1 MITRVFAFG
10 KVSAVVGYPYTSK
23 TPMALD
29 IAIGIAAGLHTKQ
42 VKVLYLA
49 TEGARNARRK
59 AARIAKAKGLTLE
72 ALAPW
77 LQIAYAPSGF
87 LNAESAAVLIN
98 SMRADGYGAL
108 FLDTY
113 GSALDGSI
121 DRNSNA
127 FSDCLKQ
134 LGDASD
140 AFNLLFVVLLHC
152 RKDKMRGGKPPTLQ
166 DIDGHNSVAGA
177 IQGAVALSRPVEND
191 KALIEV
197 SCLRAPDEEF
207 PTYYARWEDGDEP
220 LGALQ
225 SLSAEPAD
233 PPSSTTSVA
242 DLREKVDAEAFTV
255 QQILELLQGGNT
267 TTLRHIEKGM
277 STGLGRDAKAAIV
290 LRLQREGVLTVKAI
304 PNGSQVVALAPRSP
318 RSAEALAKRTG
329 WLAGK

>member
-1 MITRVFAFG
+1 MIAKVFAFG

-29 IAIGIAAGLHTKQ
+29 IAIGVAAGLHAKQ
-42 VKVLYLA
+42 IKVLYLA

-59 AARIAKAKGLTLE
+59 AARIAKAKGLTLDE
-72 ALAPW
+72 LAPW

-98 SMRADGYGAL
+98 SLRADGYGAL

-207 PTYYARWEDGDEP
+207 PTYYVRWEDGDEP

-225 SLSAEPAD
+225 SLSAEPAELPASAGAVD
-233 PPSSTTSVA
+233 P
-242 DLREKVDAEAFTV
+242 REKVNAEAFTV

-267 TTLRHIEKGM
+267 TTLRHIEKGL
-277 STGLGRDAKAAIV
+277 STGLGREAKAAVV

-304 PNGSQVVALAPRSP
+304 PNGSQVVALAPRTP

-329 WLAGK
+329 FLAGK

>member
-1 MITRVFAFG
+1 MIHRIFAFG
-10 KVSAVVGYPYTSK
+10 KVSAIVGYPYTSK

-29 IAIGIAAGLHTKQ
+29 IAIDVAAGRHAKR
-42 VKVLYLA
+42 VKVLYIA

-59 AARIAKAKGLTLE
+59 AARIAKAKDLTLAE
-72 ALAPW
+72 LAPW

-87 LNAESAAVLIN
+87 LNSESAAVLIN
-98 SMRADGYGAL
+98 SLRADGYGAL

-140 AFNLLFVVLLHC
+140 AFSLLFVVLLHC

-177 IQGAVALSRPVEND
+177 IQGAIALSRPVDDD
-191 KALIEV
+191 KSLIEV

-207 PTYYARWEDGDEP
+207 PSYCVRWQDGDGESLGSIQP
-220 LGALQ
+220 LY
-225 SLSAEPAD
+225 AEPTD
-233 PPSSTTSVA
+233 KPQDSSA
-242 DLREKVDAEAFTV
+242 GARAAAEVDSTENTV
-255 QQILELLQGGNT
+255 QQVLGCLRNGNT
-267 TTLRHIEKGM
+267 TTLRYIKEKEKVAWRM
-277 STGLGRDAKAAIV
+277 A
-290 LRLQREGVLTVKAI
+290 REGLIVIAKPQ
-304 PNGSQVVALAPRSP
+304 PNGSQIVSLAPRSP
-318 RSAEALAKRTG
+318 RSAEALAKHAG
-329 WLAGK
+329 AGFLAGGPLKKK